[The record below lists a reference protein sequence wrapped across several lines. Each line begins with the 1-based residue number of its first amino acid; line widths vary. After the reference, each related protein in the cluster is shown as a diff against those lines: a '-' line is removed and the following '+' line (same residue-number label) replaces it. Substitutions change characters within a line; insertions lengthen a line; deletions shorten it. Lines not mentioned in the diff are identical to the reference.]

1 LPASIGKL
9 QNLETLSLFNNQIE
23 GQIPNALFEAGTLKI
38 VLLNSNKLSGKL
50 SADVSK
56 LSKLENLSLFE
67 NNLDGQVPFDLE
79 KLNNLKEMNISYN
92 MFSGLVSR
100 KLAVLDTL
108 NMTMV
113 NDKGVAVL
121 MDIKMDNTR
130 PLVSED

>member
-1 LPASIGKL
+1 
-9 QNLETLSLFNNQIE
+9 
-23 GQIPNALFEAGTLKI
+23 LKI